1 MTAASRFTEVLA
13 RLVGEPDRDDLLPD
27 QVAAACVAAL
37 PVDGA
42 SLSYTLLPDRRLPLG
57 ASDLQAAAAERL
69 QYATGEGPCLTAQ
82 QIRGVVVAPL
92 EELKGGWP
100 LFAVQLVAHTP
111 YRCVVALPVGGALAG
126 VAALD
131 LYLRDPG
138 TPTAGTLADVAAV
151 AELVGEVLADDL
163 AGEEDI
169 VLGLPRS
176 FRALPIVERHRVWL
190 AVGHISGQR
199 ALTTSDALSLLRGAA
214 FTLGLDLETTANR
227 VLSGELVIPDL
238 GGPPSS

>member
-1 MTAASRFTEVLA
+1 MAAVRRPA
-13 RLVGEPDRDDLLPD
+13 R
-27 QVAAACVAAL
+27 
-37 PVDGA
+37 
-42 SLSYTLLPDRRLPLG
+42 
-57 ASDLQAAAAERL
+57 
-69 QYATGEGPCLTAQ
+69 GP
-82 QIRGVVVAPL
+82 
-92 EELKGGWP
+92 
-100 LFAVQLVAHTP
+100 HP
-111 YRCVVALPVGGALAG
+111 YRCVVALPAGGALAG

-238 GGPPSS
+238 GWAALVVNGRHRLAEGEGFEPSRSANP